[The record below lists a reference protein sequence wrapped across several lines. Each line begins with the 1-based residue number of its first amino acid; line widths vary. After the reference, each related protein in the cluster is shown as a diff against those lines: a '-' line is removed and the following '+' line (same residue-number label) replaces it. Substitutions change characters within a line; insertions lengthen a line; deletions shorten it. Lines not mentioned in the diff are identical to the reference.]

1 MRSCVLLLVAAL
13 GHARAA
19 GPVFKQEAAEEM
31 RVEHRTSI
39 RGGETVHDYTKLE
52 VEARLLD
59 MLEDPGVVVK
69 DRVLVEHKDSRQQD
83 WAEVAAAPSLRGGV
97 YRWTIADTVPCRD
110 HSVRLTVFGE
120 DGSRNTFYYPHT
132 IVAPRLA
139 DIAGSGYRP
148 ATPGP
153 VQQGVQGD
161 GSMVLSW
168 AEAACAASYEVIY
181 SPTIGPGDTRSVEVE
196 GTEVTLT
203 GLASCQEYEVSVTA
217 VLGGQYSED
226 EAKLTFLTLPE
237 AGVAARLEP
246 VVEAGTEDAL
256 VRWRGSE
263 RLSCVPAYTARL
275 CREDTAECGATVSLD
290 RDDSLQY
297 MEFSA
302 APGSLAMCSPYTL
315 TIQPVHPEAS
325 LEPKLV
331 TFRTRSPPRASLEA
345 ALAPVSASLGA
356 DQMVTVSWAGVACGE
371 QYSLYRRHPAPEPW
385 TSLATT
391 EATQLQ
397 VAAESCSEYIYAV
410 TVTVDGEES
419 GKVEAAGSIVTEVN
433 TEELPVMIVEEKANG
448 SMTFVL
454 KTGEVNTM
462 CEVSFDTIQFPNFSR
477 C

>member
-1 MRSCVLLLVAAL
+1 MRSCVLLLAAAL
-13 GHARAA
+13 GLARAA

-59 MLEDPGVVVK
+59 MLEDPSVVVK
-69 DRVLVEHKDSRQQD
+69 DRVLVEHKDSQQQD

-139 DIAGSGYRP
+139 DIAVSGYRP

-153 VQQGVQGD
+153 VQQGVRGD

-181 SPTIGPGDTRSVEVE
+181 SPIIGPGDTRSVEVE

-203 GLASCQEYEVSVTA
+203 GLASCQEYEVSVM
-217 VLGGQYSED
+217 
-226 EAKLTFLTLPE
+226 
-237 AGVAARLEP
+237 
-246 VVEAGTEDAL
+246 
-256 VRWRGSE
+256 VRVGW
-263 RLSCVPAYTARL
+263 
-275 CREDTAECGATVSLD
+275 
-290 RDDSLQY
+290 
-297 MEFSA
+297 
-302 APGSLAMCSPYTL
+302 
-315 TIQPVHPEAS
+315 AS
-325 LEPKLV
+325 
-331 TFRTRSPPRASLEA
+331 
-345 ALAPVSASLGA
+345 
-356 DQMVTVSWAGVACGE
+356 VACGE
-371 QYSLYRRHPAPEPW
+371 QCSLYRRHPASDSW
-385 TSLATT
+385 TT

-397 VAAESCSEYIYAV
+397 VPAESCSEYIYAV
-410 TVTVDGEES
+410 TITVEE
-419 GKVEAAGSIVTEVN
+419 EVN
-433 TEELPVMIVEEKANG
+433 TEELPVMILEEEANG
-448 SMTFVL
+448 FEL

-462 CEVSFDTIQFPNFSR
+462 CEVSFDTGGHVQTMTTFVTIKLQSTLLTIVHGAVISAPSFHACDPYLYLKYAAGLDCTLQFSFLPLYYNAMDNGILWSITGDLPDLGDGAP
-477 C
+477 